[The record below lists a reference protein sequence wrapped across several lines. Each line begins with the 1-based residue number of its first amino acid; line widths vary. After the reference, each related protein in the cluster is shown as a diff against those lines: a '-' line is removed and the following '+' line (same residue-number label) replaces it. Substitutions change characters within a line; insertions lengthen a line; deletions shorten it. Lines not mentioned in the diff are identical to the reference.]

1 MAMGTRDPEQPP
13 LWIAA
18 SGLPVSSGHP
28 FYTRLN
34 PLFDADGFDA
44 FVEYACRS
52 YYAAVWGR
60 LGLAPR
66 RYFRL
71 LMARERHR

>member
-18 SGLPVSSGHP
+18 PGLPVSSGHP

-44 FVEYACRS
+44 IVENACRS
-52 YYAAVWGR
+52 FDAAVGGR
-60 LGLAPR
+60 PGLAPR